1 MPGAISGASA
11 TGVKLHAFNTKTG
24 EAVPFEVQTSDPD
37 ATSGLPGAR
46 ERFREAI
53 RGDFALKA
61 GWPVEYTVITE
72 PGSIARVKAKRECI
86 IC

>member
-1 MPGAISGASA
+1 MCSATSSGSHASA
-11 TGVKLHAFNTKTG
+11 KSG
-24 EAVPFEVQTSDPD
+24 EDPD

-46 ERFREAI
+46 ERFRQAI

-61 GWPVEYTVITE
+61 GWPVEHTVITE
-72 PGSIARVKAKRECI
+72 PGSIAHVKAKKECI